1 MRSKR
6 EWSKSLV
13 VLGVAVAGISAC
25 AHRPVPPPSE
35 DPTSSALATKP
46 APVAESGKVVVAQGR
61 VPDDLS
67 ALLQQ
72 CIIHFDFDAKRLN
85 AESLVRL
92 DRLAQALR
100 AHPEAKIQ
108 VTGNCDDRGTEEYNF
123 ALGQDRAAAA
133 KRYLVDLGI
142 ASSRIE
148 VVSGGEERPVDRRE
162 VEDAWAANRRDEF
175 SLLAGQ

>member
-6 EWSKSLV
+6 ESSKSFML
-13 VLGVAVAGISAC
+13 LGVAFVGITGC
-25 AHRPVPPPSE
+25 AHRPVTPPSE
-35 DPTSSALATKP
+35 
-46 APVAESGKVVVAQGR
+46 APVSRAATTPASVESARVVVPQGSA
-61 VPDDLS
+61 PDDLA
-67 ALLQQ
+67 ALLEQ

-85 AESLVRL
+85 SESLVRL

-123 ALGQDRAAAA
+123 ALGQERAAAA

-162 VEDAWAANRRDEF
+162 AEDAWAANRRDEF
-175 SLLAGQ
+175 SLLAGH